1 MSQSSDN
8 NISQTSEEDSSDS
21 ISSNDVSSVQLTNED
36 STPSTSPDVILPA
49 WFRFLK
55 SWWITC
61 ILILLF
67 VTAYILFFYAF
78 DGQVVIIENGPQSS
92 LYPTYDKGDLFFIFK
107 PSPEEIK
114 LGDIIVYRNNHDST
128 LIIHRV
134 VDIMVADGGYF
145 FRVSGDNAV
154 TNVNTDVYDSPSG
167 ETWIPYSSV
176 VGRTE
181 ALIPKVGY
189 LSIWFDNVGS
199 RLPFGRVTLFAT
211 LFIILTGIIL
221 FWPTEESEKD
231 NNTSSNQ
238 KGQEQPTGKESLNSS
253 SNNQHAFS
261 LKEEIKKDYNKKKD
275 QLQRIMTVDSMR
287 NGIKDYRV
295 LGSLAIAFLLLI
307 SVPALDSVNFNGNE
321 NALTTPRLASSPYGS
336 VDINNP
342 PTDVAIYGI
351 FGFTQDGSW
360 RNAIREITL
369 TLQQDGNNL
378 STFVWNALGV
388 VEGNATFSF
397 TFIVLIE
404 EVNFGQ
410 SAVII
415 AQSKVDVRFGSDQPL
430 MTTTPIELPAR

>member
-1 MSQSSDN
+1 MSASSDN
-8 NISQTSEEDSSDS
+8 NTSQTSEEDNSDT
-21 ISSNDVSSVQLTNED
+21 IPSNDASSVQLTNED
-36 STPSTSPDVILPA
+36 STLSTSPNVIPI
-49 WFRFLK
+49 WFRFLR

-61 ILILLF
+61 LLIILF
-67 VTAYILFFYAF
+67 VIAYILFFYTF

-107 PSPEEIK
+107 PNAEEIK
-114 LGDIIVYRNNHDST
+114 LGDVVVYRNNKSST

-134 VDIMVADGGYF
+134 VDIMVADGDYF

-154 TNVNTDVYDSPSG
+154 SNVNTDVFDSSSG

-189 LSIWFDNVGS
+189 ISIWFDDVGS
-199 RLPFGRVTLFAT
+199 RLPFGRVTLFVT
-211 LFIILTGIIL
+211 LFLIFMGIIL
-221 FWPTEESEKD
+221 LWPTQESKED
-231 NNTSSNQ
+231 NNDSSNQ
-238 KGQEQPTGKESLNSS
+238 N
-253 SNNQHAFS
+253 AFS
-261 LKEEIKKDYNKKKD
+261 LKEEIEKGYNKRKV
-275 QLQRIMTVDSMR
+275 QLQLIMTVESVR
-287 NGIKDYRV
+287 NGIKDYRF
-295 LGSLAIAFLLLI
+295 LGFLAIAFLLLI

-321 NALTTPRLASSPYGS
+321 NALTTPQLVSTPYGS
-336 VDINNP
+336 VDIDDP
-342 PTDVAIYGI
+342 PSDVAIYGI

-369 TLQQDGNNL
+369 TLQQDGKNL
-378 STFVWNALGV
+378 STFVWDALGV

-430 MTTTPIELPAR
+430 MTTTPIELPAL